1 MDPLLQD
8 LCGLIM
14 EHFPL
19 ILCEGYVFIHISM
32 YICHNLS
39 TSQKAF
45 IRKTVSCGVCLHGR
59 HFKGRVT
66 KFTCLADSFHTSFF

>member
-19 ILCEGYVFIHISM
+19 ILCEGCVYSYIYV
-32 YICHNLS
+32 YLS
-39 TSQKAF
+39 QPKYFAKSFYQKNSELWCMFARKAF
-45 IRKTVSCGVCLHGR
+45 
-59 HFKGRVT
+59 
-66 KFTCLADSFHTSFF
+66 

>member
-39 TSQKAF
+39 TLQKAL

-59 HFKGRVT
+59 HFKG
-66 KFTCLADSFHTSFF
+66 SNFFRQGN

>member
-19 ILCEGYVFIHISM
+19 ILCEGYVFIHIN
-32 YICHNLS
+32 ICL
-39 TSQKAF
+39 F
-45 IRKTVSCGVCLHGR
+45 I
-59 HFKGRVT
+59 
-66 KFTCLADSFHTSFF
+66 